1 MLITIQWKLM
11 FQSAQIDCKRSYRLI
26 QALRCICILLS
37 HVYVS
42 IYRVFNYVQKKVNKI
57 ESHLLSCRHSLF
69 VIESK
74 FLWFISEINHA
85 VQNLFL
91 ISFKMSRD
99 ILKWDF
105 DITNS
110 LFMFSN
116 NFVMI
121 LLQRHWESSLLQD
134 SFMKTSFRLYW
145 HYEDDV

>member
-69 VIESK
+69 VIKSK

-91 ISFKMSRD
+91 IFFKMLRS
-99 ILKWDF
+99 ILKWNF
-105 DITNS
+105 DIANS
-110 LFMFSN
+110 LSMFSDD
-116 NFVMI
+116 FIMI
-121 LLQRHWESSLLQD
+121 LLQRHWESSLLQND
-134 SFMKTSFRLYW
+134 LMKTSFHLRR
-145 HYEDDV
+145 HYEDNV